1 MEYMPMTLEDLLSK
15 NSLMLRDN
23 PILIYDIMMQMVS
36 GLNFLHKAKVIH
48 RDIKPAN
55 ILIKI
60 D

>member
-1 MEYMPMTLEDLLSK
+1 MTLEDLLSK

-23 PILIYDIMMQMVS
+23 PILIYDIMKKMVS